1 MPSLHAIYKTLQV
14 IVVNQIEQYNNRLEI
29 KLFQQSYQAKTTKKI
44 TALIEQRDTATL
56 NAKELNISINNLKQE
71 TTRIKQDFDKQLAIK
86 TTAMSNQ
93 QKEMQLKLEEVQ
105 QRADEI
111 IKAKDN
117 IAAINEMHEV
127 FEKSV
132 KFIKDVVH
140 ADRATLFIVDESN
153 EELYSRVTDV
163 GKEIR
168 ISMHQGICGYVATSC
183 EVLNI
188 PDAYSNELFDS
199 SYDQLSGY
207 RTKQILTIP
216 VINKSKLIEK
226 ERREVVRLRTEAN
239 ELRNEASKLHRKN
252 EELVENKAAMLH
264 LANSQK
270 EEVTRMEETYKE
282 RVSMLQSKIYSLKR
296 SNKETEINVERK
308 NIELKSTR
316 EDLHHSNLRYQE
328 LTLTRQEDVKKLT
341 LDIEET
347 KEMLEDKK
355 NQVEVLSNSVNA
367 LQDDKNHLVR
377 KLQHLEGQL
386 RVANDEIDTVQTSS
400 QMKISELQRSL
411 VDVTKESERYRSKHQ
426 DLKRLMLRE
435 ASEVVAERFVANK
448 FDNKKFEN
456 AMEQS
461 FDKL

>member
-1 MPSLHAIYKTLQV
+1 M
-14 IVVNQIEQYNNRLEI
+14 
-29 KLFQQSYQAKTTKKI
+29 
-44 TALIEQRDTATL
+44 
-56 NAKELNISINNLKQE
+56 
-71 TTRIKQDFDKQLAIK
+71 
-86 TTAMSNQ
+86 
-93 QKEMQLKLEEVQ
+93 
-105 QRADEI
+105 
-111 IKAKDN
+111 
-117 IAAINEMHEV
+117 
-127 FEKSV
+127 
-132 KFIKDVVH
+132 
-140 ADRATLFIVDESN
+140 
-153 EELYSRVTDV
+153 
-163 GKEIR
+163 
-168 ISMHQGICGYVATSC
+168 
-183 EVLNI
+183 
-188 PDAYSNELFDS
+188 
-199 SYDQLSGY
+199 
-207 RTKQILTIP
+207 
-216 VINKSKLIEK
+216 
-226 ERREVVRLRTEAN
+226 
-239 ELRNEASKLHRKN
+239 RNEASKLHRKN